1 MLKKKLGL
9 HPMRTDEAYLAF
21 EIITEF
27 ANQNK
32 ERIESEQDARF
43 QLIDRVLTEVLFWPR
58 AGFATELHV
67 GEGRMDYLLSVAG
80 KNKLV
85 VEAKRYSETLLDT
98 MSDKLNY
105 YKYDGPVAKTATSV
119 LRQTEGYC
127 LDVGVPFCAITNGH
141 EWIGHWC
148 VRGDGRRKTEYKIVA
163 FPSLSAIKNDFSKFY
178 EIFSYEG
185 VLKEFYKIYLNDSE
199 GVSVHR
205 SENLYGIRDSSQ
217 PTMMSKS
224 PLARDID
231 KIFTSFFS
239 SMAGDDDPEML
250 INCFVESKESK
261 ETDLSLQK
269 IARNIIDQIDYVEA
283 SHTHGLIADIRDAVA
298 REKGDF
304 ALIIGNKGAGK
315 STYIDRFFRATLDPE
330 TRRRCLVLRIDLRA
344 SSGNI
349 TGIVEWLDGQLS
361 KLAEKA
367 LFDNE
372 LTFEDLQGV
381 FFREYRRWYMG
392 EMKFLYDSDK
402 TAFKIEFGKFVQNQ
416 RLNEHGKYLS
426 ALLWHA
432 VGGRQ
437 MMPCLVFD
445 NADHYSKE
453 FQEAVFQYAQSL
465 FREIKPCFVIC
476 PVTDRTI
483 WQLSKSGPFQS
494 YQYKAFYLPTPV
506 TKEILQ
512 KRLTFLQEKIN
523 VAFENPQ
530 EQYFLSKGIRVSVQD
545 INAFAACIETIF
557 VETDYISRLIGSLCN
572 HDIRRTLELTRRTLT
587 SPHIAIDDLVRTYL
601 SQSSRIRI
609 PPYKVK
615 KAIFLADYNYFSQ
628 TENSFVL
635 NVYTIEPEQVSTPLA
650 RLSILQALKQ
660 KSSHTDDSEAKY
672 IDAFSLSSFLEP
684 IGLSKK
690 TTMAHLEQLFKYR
703 LVEAYDPTSDE
714 LNESTRM
721 RITPSG
727 LMHIELGI
735 DDAAYF
741 EYVGLSTPM
750 RMGERYSTMRS
761 IITGKFYYDAWVDLK
776 KHFLSYLLEQDEIF
790 CPSAEKLGGQEIVR
804 ATLRRNIQR

>member
-1 MLKKKLGL
+1 
-9 HPMRTDEAYLAF
+9 MRTDEAYLAF
-21 EIITEF
+21 EIIKEF
-27 ANQNK
+27 AVQNK
-32 ERIESEQDARF
+32 ELIESEQDARF

-58 AGFATELHV
+58 VGIATELHA

-80 KNKLV
+80 KNKMV
-85 VEAKRYSETLLDT
+85 VEAKRYSNTLLDT
-98 MSDKLNY
+98 ITDKHNY
-105 YKYDGPVAKTATSV
+105 YKYDGPVAKTATSA
-119 LRQTEGYC
+119 LKQTEGYC
-127 LDVGVPFCAITNGH
+127 LDVGVQFCAITNGH

-148 VRGDGRRKTEYKIVA
+148 IRGDGRRKTEYKIVA
-163 FPSLSAIKNDFSKFY
+163 FPSFLAVENDFSKFY
-178 EIFSYEG
+178 EIFSFEG
-185 VLKEFYKIYLNDSE
+185 FLKDLYKIYLNDSE

-205 SENLYGIRDSSQ
+205 SESLYGIRDSTQ
-217 PTMMSKS
+217 PAMLSKS
-224 PLARDID
+224 ALSRDID

-239 SMAGDDDPEML
+239 SMSGDDDPEML

-269 IARNIIDQIDYVEA
+269 IAKNIIDQIDYIEA
-283 SHTHGLIADIRDAVA
+283 SHAHGLIADIRDAVA
-298 REKGDF
+298 REKGEF

-315 STYIDRFFRATLDPE
+315 STYIDRFFRSTLDSE
-330 TRRRCLVLRIDLRA
+330 TRSRCLVLRIDLRS

-349 TGIVEWLDGQLS
+349 TGIVEWLDSQLS

-367 LFDNE
+367 LFDDE
-372 LTFEDLQGV
+372 LTYKDLQGV
-381 FFREYRRWYMG
+381 FFREYKRWCLG
-392 EMKFLYDSDK
+392 EMKFLYDSDRV
-402 TAFKIEFGKFVQNQ
+402 AFKIEFGKFIQNQ
-416 RLNEHGKYLS
+416 RLNQHDKYLA

-437 MMPCLVFD
+437 KMPCLIFD

-453 FQEAVFQYAQSL
+453 FQECVFQYAQSI

-494 YQYKAFYLPTPV
+494 YHYKAFYLPTPV

-523 VAFENPQ
+523 VALENPQ

-587 SPHIAIDDLVRTYL
+587 SPHIVIDDLVKTYL

-609 PPYKVK
+609 PSSRVK
-615 KAIFLADYNYFSQ
+615 KAIFLADYTYFSQ
-628 TENSFVL
+628 PENSFVL
-635 NVYTIEPEQVSTPLA
+635 NIYTIEPEQVSTPLA
-650 RLSILQALKQ
+650 KLSILQALKQ

-672 IDAFSLSSFLEP
+672 IDVFSLSSFLEP
-684 IGLSKK
+684 IGISKK
-690 TTMAHLEQLFKYR
+690 TTMAQLEQLFKYR
-703 LVEAYDPTSDE
+703 LIEAYDPTSEE
-714 LNESTRM
+714 LNESTRI
-721 RITPSG
+721 RITSSG

-735 DDAAYF
+735 DDSAYF
-741 EYVGLSTPM
+741 EHVGLSTPM
-750 RMGERYSTMRS
+750 RIGETYSTMRT
-761 IITGKFYYDAWVDLK
+761 IINGKFYQSAWLDLK
-776 KHFLSYLLEQDEIF
+776 NHFLSYLLDQDEIF

-804 ATLRRNIQR
+804 STLRKNIQK